1 MSPNGG
7 NLVWRTIGKL
17 LRSQLSKHG
26 YSVVRT
32 EKIASE
38 QAELASLRRLAGT
51 SISDQSVNLLDL
63 LYQPVLSPQRPNE
76 GLYTPVFSYDGLIND
91 PKVIH
96 NHDFMRDPKY
106 VKAYEVAEKALGYDH
121 KMFWRLHVALW
132 CASQAQKLPGDF
144 VECGVWR
151 GFLAT
156 AIMNYIPWP
165 NANKQFY
172 LFDTWEGLDER
183 YLTEG
188 ERNNQ
193 AKLDHFKP
201 YYANQYESVKVH
213 FSNYPNVHLI
223 KGSVPETL
231 DSVEI
236 GAVSYLSLD
245 MNCAP
250 PELAAAEYFWDKLV
264 PGGMILL
271 DDYGFV
277 SYEDQKRGFDQF
289 AARHGIE
296 VLALPTGQGLIIK
309 PAISVGQNNTATDK
323 AGIGAVIQSV
333 EQILVQEG
341 VSSSPDAASKIGNLV
356 GLYQGYRQAYL
367 TNAEELGYLRQ
378 TAGPVIRKQNA
389 SSPSERT
396 PDFLGRIGLWF
407 DQPKAPEKAERPSIF
422 LVTLPKSAT
431 VFIGHS
437 LVKTLGYD
445 FTSTLVTPTFPKNI
459 IWGAML
465 LDFLKGGMVSA
476 SHLQP
481 DPTNLNLL
489 SRCGVDRIVLHIR
502 DPRAAL
508 LSWVHFVMKS
518 MSKERK
524 PFQPQ
529 LESLDALDNLE
540 YFVDASF
547 PYFVSW
553 IDGWMS
559 ALATD
564 PKLDA
569 LIMTHDELS
578 ENPEAYFQKIFTFYG
593 LGSPKLQVVDKAEMT
608 HFRSGDNS
616 EWRRVFPANLIQ
628 KMNDQIPDRLWE
640 KFGWVR

>member
-7 NLVWRTIGKL
+7 NVVRRAIGKL

-38 QAELASLRRLAGT
+38 QAELDNLRRLTGT
-51 SISDQSVNLLDL
+51 SISGQSGNLLDL
-63 LYQPVLSPQRPNE
+63 LYQPVPSPQRPKE
-76 GLYTPVFSYDGLIND
+76 GLYTPIFSYDGLIND

-96 NHDFMRDPKY
+96 NHDFMRDPRY
-106 VKAYEVAEKALGYDH
+106 VRAYEVAEKALGYDH

-156 AIMNYIPWP
+156 AIMSYIPWP

-188 ERNNQ
+188 ERSNQ

-201 YYANQYESVKVH
+201 YYANQYESVKEY
-213 FSNYPNVHLI
+213 FSNYPNVHLV

-231 DSVEI
+231 GSVEI

-250 PELAAAEYFWDKLV
+250 PELAAAEYFWDRLV

-309 PAISVGQNNTATDK
+309 PANGVGQNNTATDK

-341 VSSSPDAASKIGNLV
+341 VSSSPDTASKIGNLV

-378 TAGPVIRKQNA
+378 TAAPVIRKQNA
-389 SSPSERT
+389 SAPSEQT
-396 PDFLGRIGLWF
+396 PEFLGRIGLWF

-481 DPTNLNLL
+481 DTTNLNLL

-508 LSWVHFVMKS
+508 LSWAHFVMKS
-518 MSKERK
+518 MNKERK
-524 PFQPQ
+524 PFLPQ
-529 LESLDALDNLE
+529 LESLNALDNLE

-547 PYFVSW
+547 PDFVGW
-553 IDGWMS
+553 IDGWIS
-559 ALATD
+559 ALLENPD
-564 PKLDA
+564 INV
-569 LIMTHDELS
+569 LIVTHDELS
-578 ENPEAYFQKIFTFYG
+578 KDPDAYFGKIFAFYG
-593 LGSPKLQVVDKAEMT
+593 LGSPQLQVVAKAEMT

-616 EWRRVFPANLIQ
+616 EWRRVFPDHLIQ
-628 KMNDQIPDRLWE
+628 KMNDQIPDRLWD